1 MSVKFPRD
9 GIGVYIKC
17 TPGYIHTFTPK
28 ASSCLVCLKQ
38 FKHLAYLPYI
48 LHNTI
53 VFIPIATPWKWATKK
68 RICIEPKQ
76 QRASSCPSPAKPL
89 KNSTSV
95 PKTLECPETFAGNWA
110 IPLPSPCL
118 VSWSPRLRMLVSW
131 WDGGVLVGRELPL
144 CKNYPSSFL
153 YVWPKWDQQLIS
165 TCSPVFIFFGGMV
178 QIFGGVGEWI
188 IGNTFSCALFFT
200 YGMFKWLWGSHLK
213 DTDLNLWWYRHILHS
228 PRRNLHALLRHGNP
242 FFIHRWL
249 LRRRTKSHVQCKSR

>member
-1 MSVKFPRD
+1 MYS
-9 GIGVYIKC
+9 GV
-17 TPGYIHTFTPK
+17 HTFTPK

-38 FKHLAYLPYI
+38 FKHLAYLPYVR
-48 LHNTI
+48 HNTI

-95 PKTLECPETFAGNWA
+95 PKTLECPETFAGKWA

-153 YVWPKWDQQLIS
+153 
-165 TCSPVFIFFGGMV
+165 
-178 QIFGGVGEWI
+178 
-188 IGNTFSCALFFT
+188 
-200 YGMFKWLWGSHLK
+200 
-213 DTDLNLWWYRHILHS
+213 
-228 PRRNLHALLRHGNP
+228 
-242 FFIHRWL
+242 FFIIHGPNETSSSQIRAAPCLSSLVEWFRSL
-249 LRRRTKSHVQCKSR
+249 AVLGNGLSGIPFPARSSLHTVCSSDSGVAS